1 MSVQIMTMEQA
12 EATAFNPFDLTK
24 VWPHA
29 DFPLI
34 EVGELELNRNPEN
47 YFAEIEQAAFSPSN
61 VVKGISFSPDKM
73 LQARI
78 FSYADAHRHRLG
90 THYEALPVNQPKVPV
105 NHYHKDGLLRFFAA
119 NKNVDAYYEPNSFDG
134 PVEDPSYLEPPMPVN
149 GVARRYNHRE
159 GNEDYSQPRALWA
172 LFDAEQKARL
182 YKNLAAA
189 MHGIPDFI
197 IERQLGHFEKIDPA
211 YAEGVRDALA
221 AMTKAQETQET
232 EKDMDRMALHPA
244 K

>member
-1 MSVQIMTMEQA
+1 MEQA
-12 EATAFNPFDLTK
+12 ETTPFNPFDLTK
-24 VWPHA
+24 VWPHK

-34 EVGELELNRNPEN
+34 EVGEIELNRNPDN
-47 YFAEIEQAAFSPSN
+47 YFAEVEQAAFSPSN
-61 VVKGISFSPDKM
+61 VVKGIGFSPDKM

-119 NKNVDAYYEPNSFDG
+119 NKNVDAYYEPNSFGG
-134 PVEDPSYLEPPMPVN
+134 PVEDPSYLEPPLPVS
-149 GVARRYNHRE
+149 GVARRYDHRE
-159 GNEDYSQPRALWA
+159 GNEDYSQARALWM
-172 LFDAEQKARL
+172 LFDAGQKARL
-182 YKNLAAA
+182 YRNLAAA

-211 YAEGVRDALA
+211 YATGVREALA
-221 AMTKAQETQET
+221 AMTKDQEKQETQ
-232 EKDMDRMALHPA
+232 KDVDRMALKPVE
-244 K
+244 